1 MYLGIIWTICLAV
14 FQRNGESDRLLPKGA
29 THSPHNYE
37 SVCQYFCILY
47 FSQYSSMSKFDLLSP
62 TTILWPTLSLGI
74 MITTMNIHYLLP
86 YKLHFFWQSLF
97 EEYFFYYNKLTEL
110 HLPKNALVKCCWRS
124 EICKILTDGRMPVKK
139 WIKYISLSSR
149 LKWAKML
156 AQYIIMYPIKAY
168 KISSCITC

>member
-1 MYLGIIWTICLAV
+1 MVKVTGCFQKEPHTVHTIMNPYVNIFV
-14 FQRNGESDRLLPKGA
+14 FYIFLNIVQCKNLTSSPRQPYCGLPFHWESWSLPWI
-29 THSPHNYE
+29 Y
-37 SVCQYFCILY
+37 
-47 FSQYSSMSKFDLLSP
+47 
-62 TTILWPTLSLGI
+62 TTCFHTSYI
-74 MITTMNIHYLLP
+74 
-86 YKLHFFWQSLF
+86 FFWQSLF
-97 EEYFFYYNKLTEL
+97 EEYFFYYYKLTEL

>member
-1 MYLGIIWTICLAV
+1 MVKVTGCFQKEPHTVHTIMNPYVNIFV
-14 FQRNGESDRLLPKGA
+14 FYIFLNIVQCKNSTSSPRQPYCGLPFHWESWSLPWIY
-29 THSPHNYE
+29 TTCFHTSY
-37 SVCQYFCILY
+37 I
-47 FSQYSSMSKFDLLSP
+47 FSGKVF
-62 TTILWPTLSLGI
+62 
-74 MITTMNIHYLLP
+74 
-86 YKLHFFWQSLF
+86 F